1 MPIPLIS
8 AIHRAAQ
15 GIAGFLDTQYNFEVA
30 PADAHV
36 LAHLVVHG
44 NSTVGQ
50 IHLAYGHKRST
61 LTSILNR
68 LEERSLI
75 TCKVNESDRR
85 SLMIGLTPA
94 GESLG
99 RGIYK
104 RLQELE
110 LEITT
115 TFSSRDSRSALL
127 VLTAFTKVT
136 GEARTAT

>member
-1 MPIPLIS
+1 MPIALIS

-15 GIAGFLDTQYNFEVA
+15 RIAGFLDAQDDFEVT
-30 PADAHV
+30 PAEAHI
-36 LAHLVVHG
+36 LAHLVAHG

-75 TCKVNESDRR
+75 TCQVNEADRR

-94 GESLG
+94 GETLG
-99 RGIYK
+99 RGIYEK
-104 RLQELE
+104 LQELE

-127 VLTAFTKVT
+127 VLAAFTKVT